1 MIARP
6 KLLDQ
11 FASEPAADQCKT
23 GPNGGENGGGDL
35 RLRRIRGSDG
45 QAARVEGKDDPV
57 HDSMD
62 ETDPFRTASLRQR
75 GPIRPAKDRR
85 RDSANETRSG
95 HPIGESG
102 EYLTSTQQPD
112 KIKDNAG
119 RQKSEWENY

>member
-1 MIARP
+1 MNAPDRERAISTRSGAKVIARP

-45 QAARVEGKDDPV
+45 QAACVEGKDDPV

-62 ETDPFRTASLRQR
+62 
-75 GPIRPAKDRR
+75 
-85 RDSANETRSG
+85 
-95 HPIGESG
+95 
-102 EYLTSTQQPD
+102 
-112 KIKDNAG
+112 
-119 RQKSEWENY
+119 